1 MTPMSG
7 RPTHPHEKPHHPHWP
22 LSALLFAVVLG
33 LGLGGVHEPSA
44 WLHVRTGRRIL
55 SERAL
60 PLTDTFSYGAARA
73 RWETDSGLA
82 DVLFAKADEIGGPGL
97 VRALTA
103 VAVAAGFV
111 LMLPISNANPLAAA
125 GLLAL
130 GAAAA
135 WPGFG
140 ESPAAF
146 DFLLFALFVRL
157 LRPRRRFRWS
167 DGAAAAALTALW
179 SNLHGASA
187 PLALLLV
194 FLKAFKASLRSPTR
208 EGLGYWVM
216 FFACAV
222 AFSLN
227 PLGYGVLAHAFV
239 DAAPGAAAWPVS
251 LASPAGLLILLG
263 LVSCA
268 FTLQQEFVTTLA
280 CASVMALSLA
290 WPGLRPLAALAACP
304 LAALALGHFLPPRA
318 DTWGRVL
325 RWGALPALALLALHR
340 ETVTRPLAPSGG
352 YGAPALAG
360 AVHYLDSSGVRGQ
373 MFNEP
378 AAGVELIGLSERPV
392 FVDERPGLYP
402 ESFRAEAE
410 DWPRRLRALD
420 AIYRFDYAVVR
431 NRRASAPAR
440 VFDEDPDWRL
450 AYADDRALVYLKR
463 SGADGWL
470 AAQAAF
476 RLVAPNRLW
485 PDALDAALARP
496 ASSGAV
502 LEEINRW
509 SLQAPDCVQALLW
522 KAYAL
527 ERLKMSGEA
536 DRLLTLARER
546 PAMAWDPQLQAEAA
560 FVLEARGRA
569 REAGA
574 LYRRAERE
582 ALRLDDDAL
591 AREIEAR
598 LARLGPAATAGA

>member
-1 MTPMSG
+1 MTG
-7 RPTHPHEKPHHPHWP
+7 RTAHPHEKPHHPHWP
-22 LSALLFAVVLG
+22 LSALLFVVVLA
-33 LGLGGVHEPSA
+33 LGMGGAHEPSA
-44 WLHVRTGRRIL
+44 WLRVRTGRRIL
-55 SERAL
+55 AERAL
-60 PLTDTFSYGAARA
+60 PRTDTFSYGAASA
-73 RWETDSGLA
+73 RWETDSGLT
-82 DVLFAKADEIGGPGL
+82 DVLFAKADELGGPGL

-103 VAVAAGFV
+103 AAAAAGFV
-111 LMLPISNANPLAAA
+111 LLLPINHGNPLVAA

-146 DFLLFALFVRL
+146 DFLFFALFVRL
-157 LRPRRRFRWS
+157 LRPRKRFRWS
-167 DGAAAAALTALW
+167 EGAAAAGLTALW
-179 SNLHGASA
+179 ANLHGLS
-187 PLALLLV
+187 ALLGVLFMLV
-194 FLKAFKASLRSPTR
+194 KAFKASLRSPTR

-216 FFACAV
+216 FFACAL
-222 AFSLN
+222 AFCLN
-227 PLGYGVLAHAFV
+227 PLGYGILAHAFV
-239 DAAPGAAAWPVS
+239 DAASGATAWPIA

-263 LVSCA
+263 LASCA
-268 FTLQQEFVTTLA
+268 LTLQQEFVTTLS

-304 LAALALGHFLPPRA
+304 LIALALGHFLPARE
-318 DTWGRVL
+318 DTWGRVV
-325 RWGALPALALLALHR
+325 RWGALPALALIALQR
-340 ETVTRPLAPSGG
+340 EAVTRPLAPSGG

-378 AAGVELIGLSERPV
+378 ESGVELIGLSGRPV
-392 FVDERPGLYP
+392 FIDERPGLYP
-402 ESFRAEAE
+402 ETFRAEAA
-410 DWPRRLRALD
+410 DWPRRLHALD

-431 NRRASAPAR
+431 NRRAQAPAR
-440 VFDEDPDWRL
+440 VLDEDPDWRL
-450 AYADDRALVYLKR
+450 GYADDRSLVYLKR

-470 AAQAAF
+470 AAQTAF

-485 PDALDAALARP
+485 PDALDPALARP
-496 ASSGAV
+496 ASAGAA

-536 DRLLTLARER
+536 DRLLALARER
-546 PAMAWDPQLQAEAA
+546 PAMSWDPQLQAEAA
-560 FVLEARGRA
+560 FVLEARGR
-569 REAGA
+569 RPEAGA

-582 ALRLDDDAL
+582 ALRLGDEAL

-598 LARLGPAATAGA
+598 LARLGPPPA